1 MDIKSLKSFLEF
13 NYEPI
18 NTKYVLSRM
27 LAILIFNLLVIYL
40 SKIKLFSILIYLMFY
55 LFFIGLSIRI
65 LIIKNRNYKNKFL
78 FDGVFSI
85 YLSILFF
92 RMSYLLFTFGK
103 PNNYLI
109 FFLMIFIMCANIFF
123 VLKIVKNNIKK
134 KKYNEK
140 NNILKIYIFSLVG
153 AVIGIVFAR
162 VVTPS
167 FNQEFMLIVVS
178 FIFFLMALIFET
190 GIIEFLKLYYYKKY
204 KEELNII

>member
-1 MDIKSLKSFLEF
+1 
-13 NYEPI
+13 
-18 NTKYVLSRM
+18 
-27 LAILIFNLLVIYL
+27 
-40 SKIKLFSILIYLMFY
+40 
-55 LFFIGLSIRI
+55 
-65 LIIKNRNYKNKFL
+65 
-78 FDGVFSI
+78 
-85 YLSILFF
+85 
-92 RMSYLLFTFGK
+92 
-103 PNNYLI
+103 
-109 FFLMIFIMCANIFF
+109 MCANIFF

-140 NNILKIYIFSLVG
+140 NNISKIYIFSLVG

>member
-140 NNILKIYIFSLVG
+140 NNISKIYIFSLVG